1 MIVCVCVFVFVF
13 DCVRLCLCVY
23 VCVFVFVFV
32 FVLVVVVVVVCVCV
46 CVYVCVCVCV
56 CVRVSVCTRLL
67 PTCARMQSR
76 PHRKLHRVSDS
87 TRTIYTLAVMTI
99 TAQPWMRLRWCADSL
114 CACGGDVRTTAC
126 DVPTVLRLHRPHSAQ
141 LGRTT
146 PCDRSAILRLQ
157 VHACCDEIV
166 MTVTS

>member
-1 MIVCVCVFVFVF
+1 MASQSQTVHLICILCVMARAFSHVHTCMLVTVCVGAG
-13 DCVRLCLCVY
+13 
-23 VCVFVFVFV
+23 VCM
-32 FVLVVVVVVVCVCV
+32 CV

-126 DVPTVLRLHRPHSAQ
+126 DVPTILRLQRLHIAQ
-141 LGRTT
+141 VVRTT